1 MSMQKYIKDFP
12 ILKRKVNG
20 KKLVYL
26 DSAAT
31 SQKPIQVIKAIT
43 DFYMNHNANIHRAL
57 HTLSEEATIAYE
69 QAREKVAAFIN
80 AESTEEII
88 FVRNTTEAL
97 NFASFGLRDMIK
109 KDDKILTT
117 TMEHH
122 SNLIPWQQLAK
133 MKKAKLDFVDFD
145 KNGYLDMKMFDKK
158 VNDAKIVAVTQASN
172 VLGTINPIKK
182 IAEKAKQS
190 GSIIVVDGAQSV
202 PHMTVDVQ
210 ELQIDMLGFSGHKML
225 GPTGIGVLY
234 ARKELLEK
242 MQPVLFGSDM
252 IKYVSLSDAEWNDLP
267 YKFEYGTSHI
277 AGAIGLGAAID
288 YLTQIRM
295 KEIRKHDIELTR
307 YALKKVGKIATIYG
321 PKKAEDRSGLIAFNL
336 ANIHPHDIAAILN
349 QDGIAIRSGHH
360 CAMPLHERLKISA
373 SARASFY
380 LYNTKK
386 EIDLLLKSL
395 QRVKEIFS

>member
-31 SQKPIQVIKAIT
+31 SQKPFQVIKVIT
-43 DFYMNHNANIHRAL
+43 DFYTNHNANIHRAL

-97 NFASFGLRDMIK
+97 NFASFGLRDIVK

-145 KNGYLDMKMFDKK
+145 KNGYLDMKMLDRKI
-158 VNDAKIVAVTQASN
+158 NDAKIVAVTQASN

-182 IAEKAKQS
+182 IAEKTKQS

-202 PHMTVDVQ
+202 PHMPVDVQ
-210 ELQIDMLGFSGHKML
+210 ELQIDMLAFSGHKML

-252 IKYVSLSDAEWNDLP
+252 IKRVSLTYAEWNDLP

-288 YLTQIRM
+288 YLTQIGMNKVRQ
-295 KEIRKHDIELTR
+295 HDIELTR
-307 YALKKVGKIATIYG
+307 YALNKVGKIATIYG

-336 ANIHPHDIAAILN
+336 TNIHPHDIAAVLN

-360 CAMPLHERLKISA
+360 CAMPLHEKLKISA

-380 LYNTKK
+380 LYNTKS
-386 EIDLLLKSL
+386 EIDLLVKSL
-395 QRVKEIFS
+395 EKINKIFS

>member
-31 SQKPIQVIKAIT
+31 SQKPFQVIKAIT
-43 DFYMNHNANIHRAL
+43 EFYTNHNANIHRAL

-69 QAREKVAAFIN
+69 QAREKAAAFIN

-97 NFASFGLRDMIK
+97 NFASFGLRDMVK

-133 MKKAKLDFVDFD
+133 MKKVKLDFVDFD
-145 KNGYLDMKMFDKK
+145 KNGYLDMKMLDRKI
-158 VNDAKIVAVTQASN
+158 NDAKIVAVTQASN

-202 PHMTVDVQ
+202 PHMPVDVQ
-210 ELQIDMLGFSGHKML
+210 ELQIDMLAFSGHKML

-252 IKYVSLSDAEWNDLP
+252 IKRVSLTYAEWNDLP

-288 YLTQIRM
+288 YLT
-295 KEIRKHDIELTR
+295 EIGMNKVRQHDIELTR
-307 YALKKVGKIATIYG
+307 YALNKVGKIATIYG

-336 ANIHPHDIAAILN
+336 TNIHPHDIAAVLN

-360 CAMPLHERLKISA
+360 CAMPLHEKLKISA

-380 LYNTKK
+380 LYNTKG
-386 EIDLLLKSL
+386 EIDLLVKSL
-395 QRVKEIFS
+395 EKIKKIFS

>member
-1 MSMQKYIKDFP
+1 MQKYIKDFP

>member
-122 SNLIPWQQLAK
+122 SNLIPWQQLVK

-145 KNGYLDMKMFDKK
+145 KNGYLNMKMFERK

-202 PHMTVDVQ
+202 PHMPIDVQ
-210 ELQIDMLGFSGHKML
+210 DLQIDMLAFSGHKML

-242 MQPVLFGSDM
+242 MRPILFGSDM
-252 IKYVSLSDAEWNDLP
+252 IKYVSLTHAEWNDLP

-288 YLTQIRM
+288 YLNEIGMKKIR
-295 KEIRKHDIELTR
+295 EHDIYLAR
-307 YALKKVGKIATIYG
+307 YALKKMSKVAAIYG
-321 PKKAEDRSGLIAFNL
+321 PKKAEDRSGLVAFNL
-336 ANIHPHDIAAILN
+336 VGIHPHDIAAVLN
-349 QDGIAIRSGHH
+349 QEGIAIRSGHH
-360 CAMPLHERLKISA
+360 CAMPLHEKLKISA

-380 LYNTKK
+380 LYNTKT
-386 EIDLLLKSL
+386 EIDLL
-395 QRVKEIFS
+395 VKKLEKIKKIFS